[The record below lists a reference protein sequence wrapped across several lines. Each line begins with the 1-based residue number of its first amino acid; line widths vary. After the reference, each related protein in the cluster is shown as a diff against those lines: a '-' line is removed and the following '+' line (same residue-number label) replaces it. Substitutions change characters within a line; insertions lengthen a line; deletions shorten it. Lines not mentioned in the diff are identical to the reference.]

1 MTSNR
6 AEPWRWELMQ
16 RLAFN
21 GLLSLLFHRTQDH
34 QLRVAPPTMGC
45 TLPQQSLI
53 KKKKCST
60 GLPTARS
67 YGDILLAMGSLLSD
81 DLACVKLL

>member
-53 KKKKCST
+53 KKKNA
-60 GLPTARS
+60 LQAYLQP
-67 YGDILLAMGSLLSD
+67 
-81 DLACVKLL
+81 DLMETFC